1 MEIDLLL
8 VYNFGQ
14 RWKSKKELRW
24 KMQARE
30 IPASVHNFFFFF
42 FVISHSVLKLKLGPK
57 VLKNSGKLKI
67 PPGKK
72 NTILSYEFCE
82 KKKRQNHFPSSL
94 WLKWIL
100 EGLRTHRYTQISV

>member
-42 FVISHSVLKLKLGPK
+42 
-57 VLKNSGKLKI
+57 
-67 PPGKK
+67 
-72 NTILSYEFCE
+72 
-82 KKKRQNHFPSSL
+82 L
-94 WLKWIL
+94 WLVI
-100 EGLRTHRYTQISV
+100 RYLNLN